1 MLILLPCYHVF
12 VPVHIYNIH
21 SFTYFPYITPETY
34 IIHSYV
40 KWSQHVHWTF
50 FLNYTNVYDV
60 VLHSRSLA
68 AESFPGYSCGH
79 LSSRRRHTSS
89 LTSIMALKR
98 APDQSVG
105 LWFMSLNMHV
115 HVIYYS
121 LWLLHKDCALT
132 FYPIEVYIV
141 YDQVQW
147 FYMFSI
153 FSACETKLIDSDNS
167 TG

>member
-1 MLILLPCYHVF
+1 MWFCIHVPWLL
-12 VPVHIYNIH
+12 NH
-21 SFTYFPYITPETY
+21 S
-34 IIHSYV
+34 
-40 KWSQHVHWTF
+40 
-50 FLNYTNVYDV
+50 LD
-60 VLHSRSLA
+60 
-68 AESFPGYSCGH
+68 YSCGH

-132 FYPIEVYIV
+132 FYSIEVYI
-141 YDQVQW
+141 Y
-147 FYMFSI
+147 SI
-153 FSACETKLIDSDNS
+153 WPSSMILYVFNFQCMWKQNSLTLIITRASSPSFFWERSFAGSENTMTCIPNNSPENDSTEPN
-167 TG
+167 